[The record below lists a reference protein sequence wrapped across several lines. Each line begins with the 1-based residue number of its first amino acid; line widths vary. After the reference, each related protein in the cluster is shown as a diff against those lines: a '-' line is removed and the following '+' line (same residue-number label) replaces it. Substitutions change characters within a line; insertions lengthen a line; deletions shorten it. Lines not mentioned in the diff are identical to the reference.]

1 MDFVGRLPKSQGK
14 DTIMVVVDK
23 LTKYAHFIGLS
34 HSYTTKDVAAVFA
47 HEVVRLHGF
56 PAKILTAGTNCS

>member
-1 MDFVGRLPKSQGK
+1 
-14 DTIMVVVDK
+14 MVVVDK